1 MVGTELLGCPPWAI
15 WEPGMLELG
24 NQSLEERHLVLICFV
39 RRRALFSKTGIELE
53 FMKEFLF
60 KYAGIKECV
69 GIIKKYGRII

>member
-1 MVGTELLGCPPWAI
+1 MLHWAI

-24 NQSLEERHLVLICFV
+24 NQSLEENLVLICFV
-39 RRRALFSKTGIELE
+39 RRLALFSKTGIELE
-53 FMKEFLF
+53 LIKEFLF